1 MPLYQLGDLLI
12 ADKHKPAF
20 LVLNAGCDLQF
31 SPGKRDCDPQRTI
44 LLVPGR
50 FEPLYERGDEKNV
63 KRTELFELGEERF
76 RIIWQH
82 THVRGMPCYQVR
94 PEHEANGY
102 TRKWRLKLPYAL
114 EVQQHFASQLTR
126 VGVPTPTPLFR
137 ERPMEVYGRA
147 ANGDC
152 CHLRTIEN
160 GMIVFH
166 HRDRDQFVL
175 TVDCVHEVLDSM
187 DKFIVAVANEL
198 KPAPGAPA
206 PGTDDAKLAERRKKY
221 LSDLRESR
229 ASLAR
234 TCIFQDNLRNLPALN
249 KTDDHTDELSKT
261 DKRMRLEIIHT
272 AALTGRFRSSAPIV
286 LAFSLPDI
294 PAVPSAEAD
303 PLPAPS
309 AIPAPGATTE

>member
-1 MPLYQLGDLLI
+1 VKVEHED
-12 ADKHKPAF
+12 
-20 LVLNAGCDLQF
+20 
-31 SPGKRDCDPQRTI
+31 
-44 LLVPGR
+44 
-50 FEPLYERGDEKNV
+50 NV
-63 KRTELFELGEERF
+63 KRTELFELGDERF

-94 PEHEANGY
+94 PEHEPNGY
-102 TRKWRLKLPYAL
+102 TRNWRLKLPYAL
-114 EVQQHFASQLTR
+114 EIQQHFASQLTR

-137 ERPMEVYGRA
+137 ERPVEVYGKA

-187 DKFIVAVANEL
+187 DKFIVAVANDL
-198 KPAPGAPA
+198 KPAPGGAPA
-206 PGTDDAKLAERRKKY
+206 TGTDEAKLADRRKKY

-249 KTDDHTDELSKT
+249 KTDNQTDELSKT
-261 DKRMRLEIIHT
+261 DKRVRLEAIHT
-272 AALTGRFRSSAPIV
+272 AALAGRFRSSAPIV

-294 PAVPSAEAD
+294 PTVPPAEAE
-303 PLPAPS
+303 PLSVRPASPAPD
-309 AIPAPGATTE
+309 ATTE